1 MLSFD
6 YLIGGILYK
15 YIIIRWISRKN
26 KEIASENYIKSVI
39 VRLK

>member
-6 YLIGGILYK
+6 YIISGILYK
-15 YIIIRWISRKN
+15 YIKIRLISQKN

-39 VRLK
+39 DRLK